1 MPNFLM
7 TWDEFYHFFQHK
19 EEESEGD
26 NDMNFDFSSVLPKPK
41 DFYNILEVDHDDT
54 EEVIRSNYIRLALKC
69 HPDKKKD
76 EDSATSRFQDINEAY
91 QGISSSFFLIN
102 CVLCLKYYMVQLLI
116 NQGAFLRIFN
126 F

>member
-54 EEVIRSNYIRLALKC
+54 EEVIRSNYIRLAL
-69 HPDKKKD
+69 
-76 EDSATSRFQDINEAY
+76 FL
-91 QGISSSFFLIN
+91 FFGFI
-102 CVLCLKYYMVQLLI
+102 
-116 NQGAFLRIFN
+116 G
-126 F
+126 